1 MNLDVVRSNPFL
13 QLGLFALLLLGVL
26 GLVWWSADILTPFV
40 IAFVL
45 AYILDPAVDWME
57 DRLGFRRM
65 TSILLLLTLVI
76 IAGIVLEYFLIEE
89 AMNFGQQIQTV
100 LEDPPNVRQWFQRL
114 LPDFMEKYLHL
125 IVGDVQAEALYE
137 TLQAR
142 LIDNLTELASNL
154 TGSTNFIT
162 MFVSRTMGVL
172 NFFINVIVS
181 VFATIYLLRDFDRIV
196 IWVRNEIPPRF
207 RDRADRITGE
217 IDELFRAFLRGHLI
231 ICLVVGFLYGTG
243 YLLVGLQGG
252 FLIGFISGLMN
263 VIPYVGSSLGFL
275 LAFVMALAQFGI
287 DPWVIT
293 VILVFVV
300 VQSFEGNILRPSILG
315 SAVGINPVIVIF
327 SLMFF
332 GKLMGFLGLLLAVP
346 FAAVLKVLFRHLLDA
361 YHDSEFY
368 RTEAE
373 TN

>member
-1 MNLDVVRSNPFL
+1 MNFDVVRSNPFV
-13 QLGLFALLLLGVL
+13 QLGLFVLLLLGVI

-76 IAGIVLEYFLIEE
+76 IAGIILEYFLIEE

-100 LEDPPNVRQWFQRL
+100 LEDPPNVQKWFQRL
-114 LPDFMEKYLHL
+114 LPDFLEEYLEL
-125 IVGDVQAEALYE
+125 IIGDVQAEALYE
-137 TLQAR
+137 TLQSW
-142 LIDNLTELASNL
+142 LMDNLTEFASNL

-162 MFVSRTMGVL
+162 MFVSRTMGLL
-172 NFFINVIVS
+172 NFFINVIVA

-196 IWVRNEIPPRF
+196 IWVRNEIPPRY
-207 RDRADRITGE
+207 RERADRIIGE

-231 ICLVVGFLYGTG
+231 ICLVVGFLYGAG
-243 YLLVGLQGG
+243 YLSVGLRGG

-263 VIPYVGSSLGFL
+263 VIPYVGASLGFL

-287 DPWVIT
+287 DPWVLT

-315 SAVGINPVIVIF
+315 SAVGMNPVIVIF
-327 SLMFF
+327 ALMFF
-332 GKLMGFLGLLLAVP
+332 GKLMGFIGLLLAVP
-346 FAAVLKVLFRHLLDA
+346 FAAVLKVLFRHLLEA
-361 YHDSEFY
+361 YHQSDFY
-368 RTEAE
+368 QPE
-373 TN
+373 TNRS